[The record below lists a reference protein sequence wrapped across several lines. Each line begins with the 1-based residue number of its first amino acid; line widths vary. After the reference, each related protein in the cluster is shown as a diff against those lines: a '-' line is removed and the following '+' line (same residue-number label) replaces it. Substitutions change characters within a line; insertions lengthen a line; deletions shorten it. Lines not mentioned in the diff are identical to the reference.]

1 MFVSK
6 SSLAYALLFV
16 SAALAPL
23 SACKSEKA
31 DEATTADSAEPVA
44 ATSGAEP
51 HRKRELPPA
60 AFEAC
65 QAKALG
71 DTCTVSFGEKQIESK
86 CAASPDGRLACHP
99 NHAGHKK
106 PD

>member
-1 MFVSK
+1 MSASK
-6 SSLAYALLFV
+6 SSLVRALLFV
-16 SAALAPL
+16 SATLVPL

-31 DEATTADSAEPVA
+31 DEAATSDSAEPVA
-44 ATSGAEP
+44 AASGAEP

-86 CAASPDGRLACHP
+86 CAAAPDGRLACHP
-99 NHAGHKK
+99 AHGGHKK
-106 PD
+106 SN